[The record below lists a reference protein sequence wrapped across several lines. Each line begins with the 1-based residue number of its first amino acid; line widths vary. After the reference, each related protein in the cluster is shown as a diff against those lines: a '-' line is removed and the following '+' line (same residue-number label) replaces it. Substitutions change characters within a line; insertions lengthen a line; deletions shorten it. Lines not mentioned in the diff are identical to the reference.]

1 MSRFLRL
8 AISLSSAVAL
18 LALVLVVAPNGPA
31 VGGERLETRSGT
43 GDRYFF
49 GRTTSITTPVDGTVQ
64 VYGGRL
70 DVNAPIAGDLL
81 VFGGKVTLGDQG
93 HVGGNLIYAGT
104 EVSGAEGR
112 VSGRI
117 VSVATLQGAAATL
130 TKSAVIASLLLVWF
144 IVAVVLTLLAGREI
158 RYSSVEVRA
167 SALHCFTLG
176 LVGFTSFVI
185 TAIVFS
191 YLVPFLIGVPLLAF
205 LAVFAIVTKVY
216 GMIAVFHAA
225 GSLVARARTREQL
238 ASRRWFRGDL
248 AMVVIGLVILGAI
261 RLIPVVGTIV
271 WSCASVFGIG
281 CALATKFGRREPAF
295 LAWRPA
301 EA

>member
-18 LALVLVVAPNGPA
+18 LALVFVIAPNGA
-31 VGGERLETRSGT
+31 VGGERLEPRSGS

-49 GRTTSITTPVDGTVQ
+49 GRTAEITSPVDGTVQ
-64 VYGGRL
+64 VYGGKI
-70 DVNAPIAGDLL
+70 DVDAPIAGDLL
-81 VFGGKVTLGDQG
+81 VFGGRVTLGDRG

-104 EVSGAEGR
+104 EVEGAEGR
-112 VSGRI
+112 VSGHT
-117 VSVATLQGAAATL
+117 VSVATVQGAAATL
-130 TKSAVIASLLLVWF
+130 TKSAVVASLLLVWF

-185 TAIVFS
+185 TAIVCS

-225 GSLVARARTREQL
+225 GSLVARPRTREQL
-238 ASRRWFRGDL
+238 VARRWFRGDL

-261 RLIPVVGTIV
+261 RLIPFVGTIV